1 MMSQGQTLV
10 RIELYN
16 WGNFSGL
23 HTVELYPKGAS
34 GPLLAPPPASAILGV
49 NGSGKS
55 TIIDGIM
62 IVLLPFEQVLKLGV
76 TNDYEK
82 GSGGGRRGEDYVL
95 GKFASSDGSTK
106 DLASVYNRQ
115 NGVSLFQLTFQHNE
129 KSDSFITVG
138 AVWWYNNY
146 KVSNRHFYTT
156 QSDLSIKDICPNGVL
171 PKNIKVFKDNFL
183 PIGFNPQTFDTAQ
196 SYFTILSTL
205 LGGVSKD
212 DLKLFNRAFYVK
224 SIEHIDNFIRENML
238 IEEENENLG
247 NLLENVSNGNQITQ
261 QIELC
266 RKKLESTGKILEALE
281 KLTELQEK
289 IFVEKKQKSF
299 INLFQYWL
307 PICLGHEQL
316 DEMKKKLEDC
326 RLKLPNLNEQ
336 KNTLDGIISSLK
348 DKLQNSETAR
358 TLEML
363 EARAGHMD
371 ENLQGL
377 RSKKNSFSEAMAK
390 AKVRLPRDASP
401 AQVIAVIQ
409 TKVSEFNQHI
419 EDLKTELDQLRRQ
432 ENASLE
438 RSRQLKSD
446 LAHFESHKT
455 LISGPLYD
463 VKINAIRELKLPEEA
478 LMFVGE
484 TISINASENR
494 VAVESALEPI
504 SRNLLVHPDYLD
516 KVTAWI
522 DKTKLNSSVTVKRIS
537 HEELLLQATIEDRDK
552 NSILSMVSLR
562 DLKENPFYYYV
573 IRWLNA
579 SYAYRLVN
587 VAEFKRGTGLLVTCD
602 GLVKRDKTTMR
613 KLRKDFQYSLGWNP
627 TQRIEE
633 LTGELLELN
642 RFWSTQKEKIDE
654 LDSSI
659 DKDKELIGILKAYES
674 TEKLDFFDL
683 PNLENRLKELN
694 DQIDQLKEKDKD
706 LASVRKALESKEQEY
721 ETTRAEIA
729 GIQAQEKSLTE
740 DSKKIKNQLPLLEQS
755 FHEIRFYREVLEG
768 FETEED
774 MIQEF
779 SKGRSKLEGNYVELL
794 ADIEAK
800 LDNLGRNRVSLVS
813 RATTLMTNYKNEF
826 SDPNLLY
833 VFQDTEKPRIL
844 LDAWISH
851 REKLEKSELANLQ
864 EKWKEF
870 FNDVLINSI
879 RDTLDELKGQERD
892 IQDNIHSINRVLSL
906 NHFEKLPTEE
916 RYLKIDSSPSQHESI
931 KRFKAESASIE
942 KIFSSPEL
950 RAKLE
955 EANAEVIDPLKNF
968 VDYLKDNERER
979 KFVTDIRNHF
989 QFKVQSWLRS
999 DTAED
1004 RPVETFTGSRHDAKS
1019 SAQTTHLAYTLLA
1032 SSLAYR
1038 FRFNDP
1044 IKGRNTPRLIVLDEF
1059 GGKFDNEKPR
1069 DILQMLSL
1077 MGFQPVLVSPMTKAE
1092 ILADDLCY
1100 VTLVH
1105 KASAS
1110 KSKVQS
1116 YQIQSKEQYNKMVL
1130 ELSNAGVV
1138 TT

>member
-1 MMSQGQTLV
+1 MMNQGQTLV

-23 HTVELYPKGAS
+23 HTVDLYPKGAS

-106 DLASVYNRQ
+106 DLAAVYNRQ

-129 KSDSFITVG
+129 KSDSLITVG

-156 QSDLSIKDICPNGVL
+156 QSDLSIKDVCPDGVL

-183 PIGFNPQTFDTAQ
+183 SRGFNPQTFDTAQ

-281 KLTELQEK
+281 KLTEVQEK
-289 IFVEKKQKSF
+289 ISDEKKQKSF

-307 PICLGHEQL
+307 PICLGREQL
-316 DEMKKKLEDC
+316 DEMRRELEDC
-326 RLKLPNLNEQ
+326 QRKLPNLYEH
-336 KNTLDGIISSLK
+336 KGTLDGLITSLK
-348 DKLQNSETAR
+348 DRLQNSETAR
-358 TLEML
+358 ALELL

-377 RSKKNSFSEAMAK
+377 RSKKNAFSEAMAK

-401 AQVIAVIQ
+401 DQVVAAVQ
-409 TKVSEFNQHI
+409 VKVSEFSQRI
-419 EDLKTELDQLRRQ
+419 EELKTELDQLRRH

-438 RSRQLKSD
+438 RSEQLKSD
-446 LAHFESHKT
+446 LAHFESHRT
-455 LISGPLYD
+455 LISGALFA
-463 VKINAIRELKLPEEA
+463 VKTNAIRELKLPEEA

-484 TISINASENR
+484 TVSISASENR
-494 VAVESALEPI
+494 TAIESALEPI

-522 DKTKLNSSVTVKRIS
+522 DKAKLNSSVTVKRIS
-537 HEELLLQATIEDRDK
+537 HEELLLQGTLEDGDK
-552 NSILSMVSLR
+552 TSILSMISLR
-562 DLKENPFYYYV
+562 ELKENPFYYYV
-573 IRWLNA
+573 IRWLNG

-587 VAEFKRGTGLLVTCD
+587 VAEFKRGTGLLVTRD

-613 KLRKDFQYSLGWNP
+613 KLRRDFQHSLGWNP

-642 RFWSTQKEKIDE
+642 RLWNTQKEKITE
-654 LDSSI
+654 LEKSVDS
-659 DKDKELIGILKAYES
+659 DKELIGVLKIYES
-674 TEKLDFFDL
+674 TEKLDFFEL
-683 PNLENRLKELN
+683 PNVEQKLKELSA
-694 DQIDQLKEKDKD
+694 QIVQLKEKDKD
-706 LASVRKALESKEQEY
+706 LASIRKTLEDKEKEY
-721 ETTRAEIA
+721 ESTRAEIA
-729 GIQAQEKSLTE
+729 GIQAQEKNLTT
-740 DSKKIKNQLPLLEQS
+740 DSKKIKTQLPQLEKA
-755 FHEIRFYREVLEG
+755 FRETRFYREVLESLQ
-768 FETEED
+768 TED
-774 MIQEF
+774 RMIQEF
-779 SKGRSKLEGNYVELL
+779 SERRPKLEGKCAELL
-794 ADIEAK
+794 AEIETK

-813 RATTLMTNYKNEF
+813 RATTYMTNYKNDF
-826 SDPNLLY
+826 RDPNLSY

-844 LDAWISH
+844 FDSWVAH
-851 REKLEKSELANLQ
+851 REKLEKSELADLQ

-892 IQDNIHSINRVLSL
+892 IQENIHSINRVLSL

-931 KRFKAESASIE
+931 KRFKTESTVIE

-955 EANAEVIDPLKNF
+955 EANAEVIDPLKKF

-999 DTAED
+999 DVSED

-1069 DILQMLSL
+1069 DILQMLSQ
-1077 MGFQPVLVSPMTKAE
+1077 MGFQPLLVSPMTKAE